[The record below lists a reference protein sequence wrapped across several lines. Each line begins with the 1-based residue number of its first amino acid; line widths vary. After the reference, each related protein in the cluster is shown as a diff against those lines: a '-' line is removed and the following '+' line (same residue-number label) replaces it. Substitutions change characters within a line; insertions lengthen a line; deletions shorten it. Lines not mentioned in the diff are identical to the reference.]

1 MGLLGPLTML
11 DDTTLI
17 VMIILLIAIDP
28 EAQHGDE
35 ALPILPPDVPSEAME
50 NMHTTHSNAS

>member
-35 ALPILPPDVPSEAME
+35 ALPILPADVPSMAME